1 LGPPADAEG
10 TPTPSIREPVE
21 LTRLKPRPTAR
32 TQTQEGTRRSFGVHF
47 EAHEPL
53 IERSIVEEI
62 DALSEETSGEYET
75 TTYGPR
81 SFAVIGIG
89 VFLAAVGLGF
99 LGVWL
104 WASYP
109 F

>member
-1 LGPPADAEG
+1 MRGKN
-10 TPTPSIREPVE
+10 SEPVE
-21 LTRLKPRPTAR
+21 LTRLKRRPTAGTR
-32 TQTQEGTRRSFGVHF
+32 SVPAEATRRSFGVHF

-53 IERSIVEEI
+53 IERSLVQEI
-62 DALSEETSGEYET
+62 DAISDETSGPEYET
-75 TTYGPR
+75 STYGGR

-104 WASYP
+104 LSNLQ
-109 F
+109 